1 MCEFVFVILVT
12 SLARYMVEGQFSKE
26 TVVLHWWESITG

>member
-1 MCEFVFVILVT
+1 MGLRGRQMNKMGKVCE
-12 SLARYMVEGQFSKE
+12 E

>member
-1 MCEFVFVILVT
+1 MGLRERQMNKVGKV
-12 SLARYMVEGQFSKE
+12 SEE